1 MHHYAIYMG
10 KIYTIREACN
20 ILQIDA
26 TTLRRWDREGE
37 NTLHKIVK

>member
-1 MHHYAIYMG
+1 MS